1 MKLFNYIFT
10 FYCGAKEIKK
20 QANYKTAQ
28 VKQVFN
34 GIEIFL
40 N

>member
-1 MKLFNYIFT
+1 MIIFNYIIYF
-10 FYCGAKEIKK
+10 CGAKEIKK
-20 QANYKTAQ
+20 QANYKTATI
-28 VKQVFN
+28 N

>member
-1 MKLFNYIFT
+1 MVIFNYIIYF
-10 FYCGAKEIKK
+10 CGAKEIKK
-20 QANYKTAQ
+20 QANFKMAK
-28 VKQVFN
+28 VN

>member
-1 MKLFNYIFT
+1 MILFNYIIYF
-10 FYCGAKEIKK
+10 CGAKEIKK
-20 QANYKTAQ
+20 QANYKTAKTQ
-28 VKQVFN
+28 SLIN

>member
-1 MKLFNYIFT
+1 MILFNYIIYF
-10 FYCGAKEIKK
+10 CGAKKVKK
-20 QANYKTAQ
+20 QANYKTAK
-28 VKQVFN
+28 VN

>member
-1 MKLFNYIFT
+1 MIIFNYIIYF
-10 FYCGAKEIKK
+10 CGAKEIKK
-20 QANYKTAQ
+20 QANYKTAK

>member
-1 MKLFNYIFT
+1 MIIFSYIIYF
-10 FYCGAKEIKK
+10 CGAKEIKIE
-20 QANYKTAQ
+20 ANYKTA
-28 VKQVFN
+28 KIN

>member
-1 MKLFNYIFT
+1 MIIFNYIIYF
-10 FYCGAKEIKK
+10 CGAKVRK
-20 QANYKTAQ
+20 QANYKTANI
-28 VKQVFN
+28 K

>member
-1 MKLFNYIFT
+1 MKELRYIFA
-10 FYCGAKEIKK
+10 FYFGRKEVKTG
-20 QANYKTAQ
+20 NYKTAK
-28 VKQVFN
+28 VN

>member
-1 MKLFNYIFT
+1 MNIFNYIIYF
-10 FYCGAKEIKK
+10 CGAKEIKK

-28 VKQVFN
+28 IN

>member
-1 MKLFNYIFT
+1 MTIFNYIIYF
-10 FYCGAKEIKK
+10 CGTKEIKK
-20 QANYKTAQ
+20 QANFKTAQ
-28 VKQVFN
+28 IN

>member
-1 MKLFNYIFT
+1 MTIFNYIFT
-10 FYCGAKEIKK
+10 FYSGRKEVK
-20 QANYKTAQ
+20 QANYKTANI
-28 VKQVFN
+28 N

>member
-1 MKLFNYIFT
+1 MILFNYIIYF
-10 FYCGAKEIKK
+10 CGAKEIKK

-28 VKQVFN
+28 IN

>member
-1 MKLFNYIFT
+1 MILFNYIIYF
-10 FYCGAKEIKK
+10 CGAKEIKK
-20 QANYKTAQ
+20 QANFKTANI
-28 VKQVFN
+28 N

>member
-1 MKLFNYIFT
+1 MIIFNYIIY
-10 FYCGAKEIKK
+10 FYGTKKVRK

-28 VKQVFN
+28 INK
-34 GIEIFL
+34 IEIFL

>member
-1 MKLFNYIFT
+1 MILFNYIIYF
-10 FYCGAKEIKK
+10 CGAKVKK

-28 VKQVFN
+28 IN
-34 GIEIFL
+34 GVEIFL

>member
-1 MKLFNYIFT
+1 MIINYIIYF
-10 FYCGAKEIKK
+10 CGTKVKK
-20 QANYKTAQ
+20 QANYKTAK
-28 VKQVFN
+28 VN

>member
-1 MKLFNYIFT
+1 MILFNYIIYF
-10 FYCGAKEIKK
+10 CGTKEIKK

>member
-1 MKLFNYIFT
+1 MILFNYIIYF
-10 FYCGAKEIKK
+10 CGAKKVRK
-20 QANYKTAQ
+20 QANYKTANI
-28 VKQVFN
+28 N